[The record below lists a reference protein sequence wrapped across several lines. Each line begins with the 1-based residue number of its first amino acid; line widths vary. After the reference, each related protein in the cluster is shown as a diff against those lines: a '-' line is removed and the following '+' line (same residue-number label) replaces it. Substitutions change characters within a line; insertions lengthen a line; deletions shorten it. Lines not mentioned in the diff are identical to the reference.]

1 MGSPAKESAF
11 ASTSEAAA
19 PQELQLMPRRSNLSP
34 PTPHVQ
40 PPVWAPETAAAAAA
54 KGRAVPPVFLRAQMT
69 PYPAPTNQERPLPQ
83 EEEERNESPASKAE
97 GSQEKSG
104 RVDRKSSASGKN
116 SSSSYVDHDEWK
128 GFLSSRKRRYKDIVT
143 KGEAL
148 HLVTA
153 DQHNG
158 VDIEASDVRGEHSVK
173 MLSVSPES
181 LMLRALPPGS
191 ETELNTEIDQ
201 CSYPS
206 PLLGNDPVAHKQQRL
221 QDDDEFRERRKQANR
236 ESARRSRIRK
246 RQEYEDSARMM
257 AVLKNENDV
266 LKAKNEILMKRIKDL
281 EAGSIRIMEILSG
294 LYWPADTLDVLGIR
308 PS

>member
-19 PQELQLMPRRSNLSP
+19 PQELQLMPRRSHLSP

-54 KGRAVPPVFLRAQMT
+54 KGRAVPSVFLRAQMT
-69 PYPAPTNQERPLPQ
+69 PYPAPTIQERPLPQ
-83 EEEERNESPASKAE
+83 VEEERNESPASKAE

-128 GFLSSRKRRYKDIVT
+128 GFLSSRKRRYGDIVT

-173 MLSVSPES
+173 TLSVSPES
-181 LMLRALPPGS
+181 LLLRALPPGS
-191 ETELNTEIDQ
+191 ETELNTEINQ

-281 EAGSIRIMEILSG
+281 EAGSIRIMEILSR

-308 PS
+308 P